1 MVYTDFFI
9 IFLLLFIGDYFT
21 SSKFTDAVYQQ
32 VANPWYKYE
41 HFMLLIYKREISRWS
56 DLNDPFAFLTTILT
70 LNVDAKLSNSI
81 KLALNSFFGHFKL
94 CGHFL
99 LSHIR

>member
-1 MVYTDFFI
+1 MLFRCIFFI
-9 IFLLLFIGDYFT
+9 LYLPKSYFT
-21 SSKFTDAVYQQ
+21 SSKFTAAVYQQ
-32 VANPWYKYE
+32 VTNLWYKYE

-81 KLALNSFFGHFKL
+81 KLTLNSFFGHFKL